1 MLEWEGKKV
10 KIAFIIVPHM
20 LKKIMSKYRRYI
32 KEPNLTSRD
41 ESYSYWD

>member
-1 MLEWEGKKV
+1 MLELEDKEI

-20 LKKIMSKYRRYI
+20 LKKVMQKYRRYI

-41 ESYSYWD
+41 ESYSY